1 MANEIKLVTASG
13 QTVTPQ
19 DDALIYEKFSTGNGI
34 IYGCEVTIK
43 NSNTLHINAGH
54 GIVCGRKFTVTDS
67 DIPVTLSSSG
77 TLNGRLYIH
86 LDLSLLSDPIVL
98 NTEIANT
105 LTPEVHGSNVNIN
118 NGIYDINLVTFTVDT
133 LTIDNLTDVAP
144 QVSGSVGDA
153 IIGNTDISAIGDGT
167 LTGIAK
173 DLDDAIGNTDIS
185 AIGDGTVTG
194 AISELNADIANLAYE
209 SETLQAGVTI
219 KRLGK
224 LRVLYISGTFTVTGG
239 SISITDIPVA
249 DRPTQNILGEVG
261 TAVLDG
267 KYYPFTTNLR
277 TDGTVT
283 GFALDATQNTGYR
296 YLTGSPQIYATFT
309 YAVN

>member
-19 DDALIYEKFSTGNGI
+19 DDALIYEKFATGNGI

-194 AISELNADIANLAYE
+194 AISELNADIAYNNIKNQSISLVANTLTDIIEFTVDHPVVLSVFYATTASTDKLEIFIYLKNNGSYTNIAGVVCNNLA
-209 SETLQAGVTI
+209 TVIPA
-219 KRLGK
+219 
-224 LRVLYISGTFTVTGG
+224 GTFKVTLRCNTAQT
-239 SISITDIPVA
+239 SRPCIIS
-249 DRPTQNILGEVG
+249 
-261 TAVLDG
+261 
-267 KYYPFTTNLR
+267 
-277 TDGTVT
+277 
-283 GFALDATQNTGYR
+283 YR
-296 YLTGSPQIYATFT
+296 
-309 YAVN
+309 

>member
-19 DDALIYEKFSTGNGI
+19 DDALIYEKFATGNGI

-98 NTEIANT
+98 DTEIANT

-194 AISELNADIANLAYE
+194 AISELNADIAYKVLATANANQTYRAQLTILKTTYDALSNKE
-209 SETLQAGVTI
+209 KYRTCIKSGNIVAQFNNMVGRYTSTSMSGSEQYTFQFQIDTV
-219 KRLGK
+219 
-224 LRVLYISGTFTVTGG
+224 STFTSDITT
-239 SISITDIPVA
+239 STTTITDET
-249 DRPTQNILGEVG
+249 TQNNANSMEL
-261 TAVLDG
+261 
-267 KYYPFTTNLR
+267 
-277 TDGTVT
+277 
-283 GFALDATQNTGYR
+283 
-296 YLTGSPQIYATFT
+296 IYI
-309 YAVN
+309 

>member
-19 DDALIYEKFSTGNGI
+19 DDALIYEKFATGNGI
-34 IYGCEVTIK
+34 IYGCKVTIK

-173 DLDDAIGNTDIS
+173 ALDDVMGSTDIS
-185 AIGDGTVTG
+185 DIGDGTATG
-194 AISELNADIANLAYE
+194 AISELNADINKG
-209 SETLQAGVTI
+209 SVQ
-219 KRLGK
+219 
-224 LRVLYISGTFTVTGG
+224 VTGNG
-239 SISITDIPVA
+239 VKTYSQLLTE
-249 DRPTQNILGEVG
+249 LG
-261 TAVLDG
+261 
-267 KYYPFTTNLR
+267 
-277 TDGTVT
+277 
-283 GFALDATQNTGYR
+283 ALIDATK
-296 YLTGSPQIYATFT
+296 LTQKSYFEFSSAGAFYPAINPSGKVFGGLGNIETTRIDFDVFKLNSGKQIHVKIESGAPT
-309 YAVN
+309 YTDNSSYVVPNGNVLKVVY

>member
-19 DDALIYEKFSTGNGI
+19 DDALIYEKFATGNGI
-34 IYGCEVTIK
+34 IYGCGVTIK

-98 NTEIANT
+98 DTEIANT

-133 LTIDNLTDVAP
+133 ITIANLTDVAP
-144 QVSGSVGDA
+144 HVSGSVGDE
-153 IIGNTDISAIGDGT
+153 IIGNTDIST
-167 LTGIAK
+167 
-173 DLDDAIGNTDIS
+173 
-185 AIGDGTVTG
+185 IGDGTVTG
-194 AISELNADIANLAYE
+194 AIGALKSDI
-209 SETLQAGVTI
+209 T
-219 KRLGK
+219 
-224 LRVLYISGTFTVTGG
+224 TVTSANITSGNASVSSSAKAFKKSGVVTFGG
-239 SISITDIPVA
+239 YFQTTATIPTNTTILTMPASYRPSEAVVIMAISTGGKSASITVQ
-249 DRPTQNILGEVG
+249 TNGNIIVSSDNM
-261 TAVLDG
+261 TS
-267 KYYPFTTNLR
+267 
-277 TDGTVT
+277 
-283 GFALDATQNTGYR
+283 GYWS
-296 YLTGSPQIYATFT
+296 LIGCIF
-309 YAVN
+309 V

>member
-19 DDALIYEKFSTGNGI
+19 DDALIYEKFATGSGI

-144 QVSGSVGDA
+144 HVSRSVGDA

-173 DLDDAIGNTDIS
+173 DLDDAMGSTDIS
-185 AIGDGTVTG
+185 AIGDGTATG
-194 AISELNADIANLAYE
+194 AISALNADKVGEWTLVDSVSYTGTAGSSNSKTITMPSGWKDLLLLIVYSDLVFASSELHSGAVTGNKMYAYYTALDTAGSPTIALEASLNSTSLTMRHQYNKYGN
-209 SETLQAGVTI
+209 SI
-219 KRLGK
+219 
-224 LRVLYISGTFTVTGG
+224 TVT
-239 SISITDIPVA
+239 A
-249 DRPTQNILGEVG
+249 KL
-261 TAVLDG
+261 
-267 KYYPFTTNLR
+267 YYR
-277 TDGTVT
+277 
-283 GFALDATQNTGYR
+283 
-296 YLTGSPQIYATFT
+296 
-309 YAVN
+309 

>member
-54 GIVCGRKFTVTDS
+54 GIVCGRKFTVIDS

-105 LTPEVHGSNVNIN
+105 LTPEVHGSDVNIN

-144 QVSGSVGDA
+144 QVSGSVGDG
-153 IIGNTDISAIGDGT
+153 IIGNTDISGIGDGT
-167 LTGIAK
+167 LTGIVK
-173 DLDDAIGNTDIS
+173 DLDDAMGNTDIS

-194 AISELNADIANLAYE
+194 AIDTLNADITDKTDKTNIQ
-209 SETLQAGVTI
+209 STGFNDGVVI
-219 KRLGK
+219 NN
-224 LRVLYISGTFTVTGG
+224 TGG
-239 SISITDIPVA
+239 SIEIIGKISSNSWIRWYSNNNYFVFQTSTDKGQTWNNVWI
-249 DRPTQNILGEVG
+249 
-261 TAVLDG
+261 
-267 KYYPFTTNLR
+267 K
-277 TDGTVT
+277 
-283 GFALDATQNTGYR
+283 
-296 YLTGSPQIYATFT
+296 
-309 YAVN
+309 

>member
-19 DDALIYEKFSTGNGI
+19 DDALIYEKFATGNGI

-98 NTEIANT
+98 DTEIANT

-167 LTGIAK
+167 
-173 DLDDAIGNTDIS
+173 
-185 AIGDGTVTG
+185 VTG
-194 AISELNADIANLAYE
+194 AISELNADMTKNTFENSTVQME
-209 SETLQAGVTI
+209 SYTTVSNPFTCPSDGYIKLYCAEATGQIGVDVITENNTATGMCTLYHQQATTVSFFVRKGMKFIVS
-219 KRLGK
+219 
-224 LRVLYISGTFTVTGG
+224 VNSGTG
-239 SISITDIPVA
+239 
-249 DRPTQNILGEVG
+249 N
-261 TAVLDG
+261 TARFRG
-267 KYYPFTTNLR
+267 IK
-277 TDGTVT
+277 
-283 GFALDATQNTGYR
+283 
-296 YLTGSPQIYATFT
+296 
-309 YAVN
+309 

>member
-19 DDALIYEKFSTGNGI
+19 DDALIYEKFATGNGI

-133 LTIDNLTDVAP
+133 ITIDNLTDVAP
-144 QVSGSVGDA
+144 HVSGSVGGA
-153 IIGNTDISAIGDGT
+153 LIITKSSVSSLPQTVSNASITADMAVIESVLSNPSAQTGDW
-167 LTGIAK
+167 
-173 DLDDAIGNTDIS
+173 
-185 AIGDGTVTG
+185 TVTT
-194 AISELNADIANLAYE
+194 S
-209 SETLQAGVTI
+209 AGSLTI
-219 KRLGK
+219 TGT
-224 LRVLYISGTFTVTGG
+224 ISGTTN
-239 SISITDIPVA
+239 IT
-249 DRPTQNILGEVG
+249 L
-261 TAVLDG
+261 
-267 KYYPFTTNLR
+267 
-277 TDGTVT
+277 
-283 GFALDATQNTGYR
+283 
-296 YLTGSPQIYATFT
+296 YLLESR
-309 YAVN
+309 